1 MRDMLSRSEAREGD
15 RTAERRGRSRRDSGQ
30 LIPRATEALMAKLP
44 SQAAPPLLAVHSV
57 ALPLA
62 TTKASQLSQSPGQ
75 RLRSAAMV
83 DARPFMAALF

>member
-1 MRDMLSRSEAREGD
+1 
-15 RTAERRGRSRRDSGQ
+15 
-30 LIPRATEALMAKLP
+30 MAKLP

-83 DARPFMAALF
+83 DARPFMAALFWHWSGWDGL